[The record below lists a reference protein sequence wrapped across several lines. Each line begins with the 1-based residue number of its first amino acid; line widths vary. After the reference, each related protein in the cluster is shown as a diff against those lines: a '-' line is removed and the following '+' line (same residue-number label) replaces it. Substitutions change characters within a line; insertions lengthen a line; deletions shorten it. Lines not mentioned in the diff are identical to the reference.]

1 MTPAAAAAHF
11 YEKNKKQN
19 FHSRVPTQCYKYKIK
34 NKIKCNYL
42 SMG

>member
-11 YEKNKKQN
+11 SPKKLPQL
-19 FHSRVPTQCYKYKIK
+19 HSRVPTQGHNYKIK
-34 NKIKCNYL
+34 NKIKYKHL